1 MFIIKNV
8 KLNGELTNIMITGNK
23 VSGIV
28 KDLGEFM
35 DIPSIDGNGNTI
47 LPAFVDIHTHLRE
60 PGFES
65 KEDITS
71 GLKAAVSGGYSAVC
85 PMPNTNPVT
94 DNKYIVSYIKMRARE
109 VGLARVFPIGAI
121 SKGLKGEELAEMAS
135 MQRAGIV
142 AVSDDGMPV
151 TNSNLMRK
159 AMEYA
164 RSN

>member
-65 KEDITS
+65 K
-71 GLKAAVSGGYSAVC
+71 
-85 PMPNTNPVT
+85 
-94 DNKYIVSYIKMRARE
+94 
-109 VGLARVFPIGAI
+109 
-121 SKGLKGEELAEMAS
+121 
-135 MQRAGIV
+135 
-142 AVSDDGMPV
+142 
-151 TNSNLMRK
+151 
-159 AMEYA
+159 
-164 RSN
+164 